1 MIIRKLILLCAF
13 SICGFFCGCDGKT
26 IERQVAEDVEKQY
39 ELAVKG
45 GDKIEIAVNAG
56 LVAEAYKQAHDE
68 ENYLKWKKI
77 ENDAKNTAGL
87 VIP

>member
-1 MIIRKLILLCAF
+1 MRKLIF
-13 SICGFFCGCDGKT
+13 SLSLIICVIICGCDV
-26 IERQVAEDVEKQY
+26 EQQVAKDCEKQY